1 MPAAAQRTTANNS
14 GILPAPVLSARHQR
28 PNVSAS
34 AAILPGTYNTT
45 LIVSVTTS
53 RLETLAAALVNG
65 LRAELYLTPKPGLV
79 DLIDKGA
86 HPDLDLLLMCR
97 SIRLVDGY
105 LQELAGALLRG
116 AKSDELKDIGRQTES
131 AMMEQLGSN
140 THRGGIF
147 LCGLILVAADQS
159 NPDDP
164 QALQQS
170 VKKVAAAFF
179 ADREDDSSNGA
190 LIRRRLP
197 ATGIVAEAL
206 AGLPGLFD
214 TILPILYDRRT
225 LEDPQRIFL
234 AMARLMQTVQD
245 STSIHRCG
253 EQGLTLL
260 RQAGLRL
267 EECILCGKDP
277 ANLLHQTNLEFCRN
291 NLTMGGVADLLG
303 VGLGY
308 ADYLLFNTTLN
319 ADIKS
324 SLQQG

>member
-1 MPAAAQRTTANNS
+1 MTS
-14 GILPAPVLSARHQR
+14 
-28 PNVSAS
+28 
-34 AAILPGTYNTT
+34 
-45 LIVSVTTS
+45 S

-79 DLIDKGA
+79 DLRDNGA
-86 HPDLDLLLMCR
+86 HPDLNLHLMGR

-105 LQELAGALLRG
+105 LQELARALRRS
-116 AKSDELKDIGRQTES
+116 AEPNELKDIGRRTERT
-131 AMMEQLGSN
+131 MMNQLGSN

-147 LCGLILVAADQS
+147 LCGLILVAADRT

-164 QALQQS
+164 RALKQS
-170 VKKVAAAFF
+170 VKKVAAAYF
-179 ADREDDSSNGA
+179 ADREDSGSNGE
-190 LIRRRLP
+190 LIRRHFP
-197 ATGIVAEAL
+197 AAGIVAEAL

-253 EQGLTLL
+253 EQGLIML
-260 RQAGLRL
+260 RQAGQRL
-267 EECILCGKDP
+267 EDCILCDCDP
-277 ANLLHQTNLEFCRN
+277 TNLLHQTNLEFCRH

-308 ADYLLFNTTLN
+308 AGYLLSNTT
-319 ADIKS
+319 
-324 SLQQG
+324 